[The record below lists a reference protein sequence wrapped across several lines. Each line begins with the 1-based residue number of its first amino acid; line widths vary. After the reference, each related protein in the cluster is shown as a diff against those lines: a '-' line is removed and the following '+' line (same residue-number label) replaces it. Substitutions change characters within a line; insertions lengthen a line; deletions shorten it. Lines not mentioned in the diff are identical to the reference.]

1 MNSASRS
8 GKRSIQSATTGSS
21 RGNKSLRW
29 TSDDTPSP
37 SASNDNGY
45 RVFDETVRSFLC
57 HPLGLPLVAAFHR
70 QVLLPVESLTYP
82 VAAFPEAIGTT
93 DTTGDN
99 VFSQSY
105 NTKKGENETDLTTA
119 LKGNIQD
126 SFRHKLVVT
135 TENWIGKVGR
145 TDLAFFSNEEK
156 DGNSVEKS
164 DSNESTPDTPL
175 CVVELGMNSV
185 DWWLNFDQGFQYIE
199 KMREKSEGRM
209 CFQKPLLLVIIT
221 LNDKNKNK
229 DVFDFRMGVFL
240 CTPKNDNDFRMSLIW
255 HKQDVVLDDASKSFG
270 LLLRILPHFHTKR
283 DRLQSNDNPIDF
295 KYFSSNC
302 CKVGD
307 MVCNA
312 VVGLHIYVLVLVW

>member
-29 TSDDTPSP
+29 TSDDAPSP

-45 RVFDETVRSFLC
+45 RLFHERVQSFLC

-93 DTTGDN
+93 DTTGDDILSN
-99 VFSQSY
+99 SYTKGMKEPELTQALQENIGKKFQDEFAVTNKKTRHNFGRADLAVFS
-105 NTKKGENETDLTTA
+105 KKD
-119 LKGNIQD
+119 
-126 SFRHKLVVT
+126 
-135 TENWIGKVGR
+135 
-145 TDLAFFSNEEK
+145 K

-175 CVVELGMNSV
+175 CVVELGMNSA

-199 KMREKSEGRM
+199 MMRGQTEGRI

>member
-1 MNSASRS
+1 MSSTASASS
-8 GKRSIQSATTGSS
+8 LGKRSIQSATTGSS
-21 RGNKSLRW
+21 RGSKSSRG
-29 TSDDTPSP
+29 TRNSDTPCAT
-37 SASNDNGY
+37 ASNPNGNQ
-45 RVFDETVRSFLC
+45 RFDETVRSILC

-82 VAAFPEAIGTT
+82 VDAFPEAIGTT

-145 TDLAFFSNEEK
+145 TDLAFFSKNDK
-156 DGNSVEKS
+156 DGNSVEKTS
-164 DSNESTPDTPL
+164 GINKSTPDTPL
-175 CVVELGMNSV
+175 CVVELGMNSA

-221 LNDKNKNK
+221 LNDKDEDE

-240 CTPKNDNDFRMSLIW
+240 CTPKNDKDFRISLIW

-312 VVGLHIYVLVLVW
+312 VVVLVW

>member
-29 TSDDTPSP
+29 TSDDAPSP

-45 RVFDETVRSFLC
+45 RLFHERVQSFLC

-93 DTTGDN
+93 DKTGDN

-145 TDLAFFSNEEK
+145 TDLAFF
-156 DGNSVEKS
+156 
-164 DSNESTPDTPL
+164 
-175 CVVELGMNSV
+175 
-185 DWWLNFDQGFQYIE
+185 
-199 KMREKSEGRM
+199 
-209 CFQKPLLLVIIT
+209 FQKRQGRQQCGE
-221 LNDKNKNK
+221 DE
-229 DVFDFRMGVFL
+229 
-240 CTPKNDNDFRMSLIW
+240 W
-255 HKQDVVLDDASKSFG
+255 HQQE
-270 LLLRILPHFHTKR
+270 HT
-283 DRLQSNDNPIDF
+283 
-295 KYFSSNC
+295 
-302 CKVGD
+302 GH
-307 MVCNA
+307 A
-312 VVGLHIYVLVLVW
+312 VVCCGTGHEQCRLVAKLRPRVSIYREDAGEIRRTNVLSETTALGHHYS